1 MDKKKPTSPLKSPGK
16 IQASSPLKKPSPK
29 PQSKEIKTDSSDE
42 DEILD
47 EISIESKIKQL
58 SPTKYFQKRVSCD
71 YMNLKTIEKPMRR
84 ASAIDSALGNL
95 KDLKENPANLVKFST
110 ITEEIKTEEKEN
122 ENNLKIVRNDKP
134 RRSILKNTF
143 SEEDLVLT
151 KIFDKKSLIELIEKI
166 DKACGVNAKLYNDV
180 IPKTFLEFWKIN
192 ENNLKKSWLLLQVE
206 YLMREICG

>member
-1 MDKKKPTSPLKSPGK
+1 MNCFIK
-16 IQASSPLKKPSPK
+16 INFW
-29 PQSKEIKTDSSDE
+29 T
-42 DEILD
+42 
-47 EISIESKIKQL
+47 
-58 SPTKYFQKRVSCD
+58 SCD

-95 KDLKENPANLVKFST
+95 NDLKENPANLVKFST

-143 SEEDLVLT
+143 VEEDLVLT

-166 DKACGVNAKLYNDV
+166 DKACGGNAKLYNDV